1 METEERDRILADKEA
16 KAKAD
21 EEARHVAEAEA
32 LERAKEDAAAA
43 KFQMETEERDII
55 LGQGLG
61 RKNGIS

>member
-1 METEERDRILADKEA
+1 
-16 KAKAD
+16 
-21 EEARHVAEAEA
+21 